1 MNPIHHY
8 KIHRRKKT
16 IKYQLIQ
23 YKTKSTIYI
32 THYKLPMNP
41 HEIQDP
47 IP

>member
-8 KIHRRKKT
+8 KSIAEKT